1 MSGWGGCN
9 SFNLQYKGIKRL
21 VLTGQKKKGAE
32 RKEPNK
38 RRMKAARGG
47 KEKVKELSYKE
58 HRNSKSS
65 IFQRNKSEV
74 ACMEKGLQPMA
85 SLVLFH
91 TKHTHFTLLQSRQLV
106 MFGFVDFQR
115 QRSRRG
121 KQKVN
126 EALPDAA
133 LRGAVGIIHFKQWFV
148 VFDPHPCCA
157 SLPGWPSS
165 PRCLR
170 GHGGALGTGRKQE
183 LWGMLSSSNLS
194 AVLQQPFQPLRKARR
209 WREPPW
215 KGEEKRATLNTL

>member
-1 MSGWGGCN
+1 MPGWGGRN

-38 RRMKAARGG
+38 GRMKAARGG
-47 KEKVKELSYKE
+47 EEKVKELSYKE

-65 IFQRNKSEV
+65 VSQCNKSEV

-85 SLVLFH
+85 SLMLFH
-91 TKHTHFTLLQSRQLV
+91 TTHTHFTLLQSRQLV
-106 MFGFVDFQR
+106 MFGFVDFQG

-133 LRGAVGIIHFKQWFV
+133 LQRSSGYY
-148 VFDPHPCCA
+148 VF
-157 SLPGWPSS
+157 
-165 PRCLR
+165 
-170 GHGGALGTGRKQE
+170 
-183 LWGMLSSSNLS
+183 
-194 AVLQQPFQPLRKARR
+194 
-209 WREPPW
+209 
-215 KGEEKRATLNTL
+215 